1 MAYFPNF
8 RSRRLSKFIDRFLSW
23 IYPFGGAGMAPLS
36 SLPDGV
42 FRHALRPCRK
52 LRFSNRWSNPRKALL
67 ACKHGGAPLL
77 SDGVFRHALRS
88 CRKLRFSNRWPIPAV
103 RRLPCKH
110 GAAAHRESSAVLDYY
125 VGIIIP
131 GGFICQIFCV
141 EFCVTKLR
149 RNCMHRIPKKHRQPA
164 PHLRGT
170 RPPSMSPIIN

>member
-1 MAYFPNF
+1 MAPLSSLPDGVFRHAF
-8 RSRRLSKFIDRFLSW
+8 RSCRSFGFPTDGQTPAKLSFHASMT
-23 IYPFGGAGMAPLS
+23 PPLS

-52 LRFSNRWSNPRKALL
+52 LRFSNRW
-67 ACKHGGAPLL
+67 
-77 SDGVFRHALRS
+77 
-88 CRKLRFSNRWPIPAV
+88 PIPAV

-110 GAAAHRESSAVLDYY
+110 GTAAHRESAAVLDYY

-170 RPPSMSPIIN
+170 RLPSMSPIIN

>member
-8 RSRRLSKFIDRFLSW
+8 RSRRFSRFIYRFLSW
-23 IYPFGGAGMAPLS
+23 IYPFSGASMTPPLS
-36 SLPDGV
+36 FP
-42 FRHALRPCRK
+42 P
-52 LRFSNRWSNPRKALL
+52 
-67 ACKHGGAPLL
+67 
-77 SDGVFRHALRS
+77 DGVFRHALRS
-88 CRKLRFSNRWPIPAV
+88 CRKLRFSNRWSNPRKA
-103 RRLPCKH
+103 LHSCKH
-110 GAAAHRESSAVLDYY
+110 DGELSEALTAVLDYY

>member
-1 MAYFPNF
+1 MAPP
-8 RSRRLSKFIDRFLSW
+8 RSSPGRRLPARPSALPEASVFQPMDDSRCASPSMQAWRRRSL
-23 IYPFGGAGMAPLS
+23 
-36 SLPDGV
+36 LPDGV

-67 ACKHGGAPLL
+67 SCKHDGEL
-77 SDGVFRHALRS
+77 SEALT
-88 CRKLRFSNRWPIPAV
+88 
-103 RRLPCKH
+103 
-110 GAAAHRESSAVLDYY
+110 AVLDYY

-149 RNCMHRIPKKHRQPA
+149 RNCMHHIPKKHRQPA

-170 RPPSMSPIIN
+170 RLPSMSPIIN

>member
-8 RSRRLSKFIDRFLSW
+8 RSRRFSRFIYRFLSGF
-23 IYPFGGAGMAPLS
+23 IPSAGQAWRRPALLS
-36 SLPDGV
+36 DGV
-42 FRHALRPCRK
+42 FRHALRSCRK

-67 ACKHGGAPLL
+67 SCKHGGAPLL

-110 GAAAHRESSAVLDYY
+110 GTAAHRESAAVLDYY

-141 EFCVTKLR
+141 EFCMTKLR
-149 RNCMHRIPKKHRQPA
+149 RNCMHHILKKHRQPA

>member
-1 MAYFPNF
+1 MTPPP
-8 RSRRLSKFIDRFLSW
+8 RSSPGRRLPACPSVLPEASVFHPMVTPAKLSFHASMT
-23 IYPFGGAGMAPLS
+23 PPLS

-42 FRHALRPCRK
+42 FRHALRSCRK
-52 LRFSNRWSNPRKALL
+52 LWFSNRWSNPRKALL
-67 ACKHGGAPLL
+67 SCKHDGEL
-77 SDGVFRHALRS
+77 SEALT
-88 CRKLRFSNRWPIPAV
+88 
-103 RRLPCKH
+103 
-110 GAAAHRESSAVLDYY
+110 AVLDYY

-149 RNCMHRIPKKHRQPA
+149 RNCMHHIPKKHRQPA